1 MISACKDNLT
11 ENVHLLSVL
20 QRGTD
25 DQSCIMIHK
34 GQINSD
40 EHRVFTYITF
50 ARWHGHQV
58 GMQTARI
65 TRYWCSKYQ
74 RACVFF
80 FFVVDKTNS
89 YH

>member
-1 MISACKDNLT
+1 MISACKGNQT

-20 QRGTD
+20 QHGTD

-40 EHRVFTYITF
+40 EHRVFTCITS
-50 ARWHGHQV
+50 ARWHGLHLV
-58 GMQTARI
+58 GMKTARI
-65 TRYWCSKYQ
+65 TRYWCSKNQ
-74 RACVFF
+74 RTCVFF
-80 FFVVDKTNS
+80 DETNS